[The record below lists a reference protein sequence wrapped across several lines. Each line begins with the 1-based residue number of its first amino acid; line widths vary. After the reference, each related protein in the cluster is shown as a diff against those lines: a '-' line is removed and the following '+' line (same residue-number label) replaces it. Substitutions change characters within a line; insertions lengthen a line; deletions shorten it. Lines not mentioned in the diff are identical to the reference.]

1 MLLKDIS
8 GNDKVIKRLQ
18 SAALSGN
25 VSHAYIFEGESSIDK
40 TAVAKAFIKAIFCV
54 NNHGN
59 GCDICLP
66 CRKIEDGNYEDI
78 HYAEATGASI
88 KDEVISGIL
97 RNLRNKP
104 VGGERNI
111 AIIKDADTM
120 TVKAQNR
127 LLKTLEEP
135 PEGAVIILLAENKE
149 RLLKTVRS
157 RCISVRLEP
166 FTDMD
171 ETEMASLARNT
182 AEMLREKKTFRETRD
197 LLADILNDKENA
209 KGNALMFL
217 DVFERFYREVLVGR
231 VPDSGCFDRTY
242 TCKAIDCVEKARKD
256 IQMNI
261 GVGYALKNMI
271 IEIGG

>member
-8 GNDKVIKRLQ
+8 GNDKVIERLQ
-18 SAALSGN
+18 SAALSGH

-40 TAVAKAFIKAIFCV
+40 KAVAKAFIKAIICV
-54 NNHGN
+54 ENHGK

-157 RCISVRLEP
+157 RCVSVRLEP
-166 FTDMD
+166 FMD
-171 ETEMASLARNT
+171 KDESDMASLARDT
-182 AEMLREKKTFRETRD
+182 AKILREKKTFRESRE

-209 KGNALMFL
+209 KAKALIFL
-217 DVFERFYREVLVGR
+217 DVLERFYRDALIGR
-231 VPDSGCFDRTY
+231 DPDSGYFEKIYICE
-242 TCKAIDCVEKARKD
+242 AIDCVEKARKD